1 MPAPSKKKKREETR
15 TLEELAVL
23 SAMNSEYN
31 IMHPMVDAEYVRVRN
46 PLTGLDPSFKTNS
59 ESFRNLILELCG
71 KGLDKKLS
79 KEFDEFSVNHDSKW
93 SSIKEFA
100 MRPAAEDVVADAVQ

>member
-1 MPAPSKKKKREETR
+1 MPAPSRKKKREETR
-15 TLEELAVL
+15 TLEELALL

-31 IMHPMVDAEYVRVRN
+31 IMQPMVDANYVRVRN
-46 PLTGLDPSFKTNS
+46 PLTGLDPLFQTDSNL
-59 ESFRNLILELCG
+59 FRNLILELCG

-79 KEFDEFSVNHDSKW
+79 KEFDEFSVNYDSKW

-100 MRPAAEDVVADAVQ
+100 MSPVAEDVVADAVQ